1 MTKGTVMA
9 ALMPLHIYVRELEKL
24 LAEEIDRLKENM
36 SMGHLENHAEYKY
49 LAGKIA
55 GLRAA
60 QEYLVEADKV
70 YREKTM

>member
-1 MTKGTVMA
+1 MS

-24 LAEEIDRLKENM
+24 LAEEIERLKENL
-36 SMGHLENHAEYKY
+36 SLGHLENHAEYKY

-60 QEYLVEADKV
+60 QEYLVEADRIW
-70 YREKTM
+70 REKTM